1 MFKDYVNL
9 FSSFDV
15 CLLPNHYVEK
25 KKGPIFDFESSLRG
39 KFDGENPTIK
49 LAMNVTEKRNV
60 YLQCL
65 LDCGIAA
72 AKQEQVKIRNDR
84 ILQRGHRIFYK
95 FNNHFSLL

>member
-1 MFKDYVNL
+1 MFDKKIQSMFKDYVNL

-72 AKQEQVKIRNDR
+72 AKQEQVKIRNNK
-84 ILQRGHRIFYK
+84 ILERG
-95 FNNHFSLL
+95 SLKE